1 MHPTDITDIR
11 LTRRENDGDV
21 TFDFTTVDGKSA
33 GFSRTAGGFVRFD
46 DPTGDVYFDFIG
58 EVKILFAEWSHRQ
71 FFGENAMRELTGERI
86 DTEERDRLQLEALN
100 ARLAEED
107 TGLSIDAWD
116 PQTGVFTSA
125 IA

>member
-1 MHPTDITDIR
+1 MHPTDVTDIR
-11 LTRRENDGDV
+11 LTRCENDGDI
-21 TFDFTTVDGKSA
+21 TFDFTTADGRSA

-46 DPTGDVYFDFIG
+46 DPTGDIYFDFIG
-58 EVKILFAEWSHRQ
+58 EVKLLFAEWSHRS
-71 FFGENAMRELTGERI
+71 FFGENAMRELTGEGI

-125 IA
+125 IT

>member
-1 MHPTDITDIR
+1 MHPTYMANVR
-11 LTRRENDGDV
+11 LLRHENDGDA

-46 DPTGDVYFDFIG
+46 DPTGDIYFDFIG
-58 EVKILFAEWSHRQ
+58 EVKLLFAEWSHRS
-71 FFGENAMRELTGERI
+71 FFGKNAMRELTGEGI

-116 PQTGVFTSA
+116 SETGVFTSA

>member
-1 MHPTDITDIR
+1 MHPTEITDIR
-11 LTRRENDGDV
+11 LTRRENDGDI
-21 TFDFTTVDGKSA
+21 TFDFTTADGRSA

-46 DPTGDVYFDFIG
+46 DPTGDIYFDFIG
-58 EVKILFAEWSHRQ
+58 EVKLMFSEWSHRS
-71 FFGENAMRELTGERI
+71 FFGENAMRELTGEGI

-116 PQTGVFTSA
+116 PETGVFTSA